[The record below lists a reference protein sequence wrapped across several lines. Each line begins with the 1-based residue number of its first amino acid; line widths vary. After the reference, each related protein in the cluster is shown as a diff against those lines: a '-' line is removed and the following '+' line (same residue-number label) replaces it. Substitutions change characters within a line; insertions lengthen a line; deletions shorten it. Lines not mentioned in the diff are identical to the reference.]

1 MIFISHTRKDKPIVD
16 TIAQRLAAVFGQERI
31 FYDSWSIQ
39 PGDGLIE
46 KMDEGLRNCK
56 FFFFFVSKNSLDSKM
71 VKLEWQNAIIKA
83 TKGEV
88 RIIPVKLDDCMMPNV
103 LLQTLYI
110 DIFGQGLENG
120 IRQMIDVIQGR
131 STYQPGT
138 QIYQNVRGYIKEGD
152 RDLTVEFRAET
163 YLEPISRYLILLDN
177 DESEIKVK
185 CESDNMF
192 NHGFNM
198 NLQLGPG
205 LEANALFVGLERGIS
220 PGFPFIVKLIQKTD
234 ESIKLRGLMRAVKQ
248 NEFRWI
254 PIIESGQ
261 TVIGKGP

>member
-1 MIFISHTRKDKPIVD
+1 MIFISHTHKDKPIVD
-16 TIAQRLAAVFGQERI
+16 TIAQRLAAVFGQEKI

-39 PGDGLIE
+39 PGDGLID

-88 RIIPVKLDDCMMPNV
+88 RITPVKLDDCMMPDV

-138 QIYQNVRGYIKEGD
+138 QIYQNVRGYIKEDD
-152 RDLTVEFRAET
+152 RELTVEFRAET
-163 YLEPISRYLILLDN
+163 YLEPISRYLILVDN
-177 DESEIKVK
+177 DEGDIEVK
-185 CESDNMF
+185 CKSDSMF
-192 NHGFNM
+192 SQGFHKD
-198 NLQLGPG
+198 LQFGG
-205 LEANALFVGLERGIS
+205 IKTNGIFVEVARGTA
-220 PGFPFIVKLIQKTD
+220 PGFPFVVKLTQKTD
-234 ESIKLRGLMRAVKQ
+234 KAIKLSGLMRAVKEG
-248 NEFRWI
+248 EFKMI
-254 PIIESGQ
+254 PA
-261 TVIGKGP
+261 TKIG